1 MAQVGAEAKP
11 HSEGCRERIRQAML
25 NDDVGQQKL
34 HAAEQ
39 RVAPAGRHCL
49 DEEMTVAL

>member
-1 MAQVGAEAKP
+1 MIVRDVVWPRWALKRKP

-39 RVAPAGRHCL
+39 RVAPAGGH
-49 DEEMTVAL
+49 